1 MPADDPGVP
10 VRGPSRGTPRVLL
23 WVAAALLVGRVA
35 TGVYERRHV
44 ESHMLPGSIQPADR
58 VAWRPIA
65 SAEAEAR
72 ESHRPILY
80 DFTAEWCPPC
90 QKMKREVFSDPS
102 SADRINRMFVPVRVL
117 DRTREEGKNAP
128 EVERLFTHFNVDAFP
143 TLVVRIRRPRGD
155 PAAADRGRRRGKV
168 RHGRRG
174 PDGLAT
180 RGAGE
185 VAPRTEAVREGL
197 CPRMCDGGRDR
208 LARVAQARAGPGA

>member
-90 QKMKREVFSDPS
+90 QKMKREVFSDAK
-102 SADRINRMFVPVRVL
+102 SAERINRMFVPVRVL
-117 DRTREEGKNAP
+117 DRTREEGRNAP
-128 EVERLFTHFNVDAFP
+128 GVERLYTRFKVEAFP
-143 TLVVRIRRPRGD
+143 TLVV
-155 PAAADRGRRRGKV
+155 V
-168 RHGRRG
+168 G
-174 PDGLAT
+174 PDGSEPVVISGYEGREETMRRLIEAGVEA
-180 RGAGE
+180 RSGMGAGD
-185 VAPRTEAVREGL
+185 PMGSR
-197 CPRMCDGGRDR
+197 
-208 LARVAQARAGPGA
+208 PGARRK